1 MKNIKLKLLL
11 TLLIVFSYTFL
22 FSINSTKAIYRETK
36 GTTIN
41 LSIVSDNTYQVILN
55 SHGGDIGTITR
66 NITPNSV
73 VGQLPIPEKA
83 NNNFI
88 GWFTEASGGR
98 EINSYE
104 VITSNIT
111 FHAHWQKVVCIKATS
126 GTLHE
131 EECQTTGSCI
141 SSGYSNGQTITYG
154 TIYGQNQTKPVS
166 GNAYNCDVDND
177 DDYNEVV
184 NGKNTERFYFIR
196 ENNNETMVLIY
207 HTSIDENGPVDTQ
220 ELLTNPTD
228 PDKPYYQGGSYYYD
242 EAVGYLPTS
251 STWTNPD
258 LESFNGKKARF
269 LNLEDLEDA
278 CGTLAIGSSGY
289 LNTCQYLM
297 ENSRFQNKNKGRA
310 GIWVERNGD
319 TAGSNNGYR
328 LHTETRTLANGINTN
343 TGGSQNTSRPVI
355 EVPLVAFEGYE
366 YRELYEVSFVTNGGS
381 TISSIYRRANEPI
394 GSLLSL
400 APTREN
406 YTFAGW
412 YADAYLTTPV
422 SDSMIITG
430 NTKVY
435 AKWIAESLQYVFH
448 IPGTCTF
455 HGAPNN
461 NGDNYITSSS
471 NDCISTIN
479 PTGQNIDYTLTTP
492 KKNYYIDTGISLFS
506 NDNYSKEFE
515 VGFTI
520 DSYTYNASG
529 QHNQATFINSKLE
542 NSSLSYP
549 GFVVRKQSSTIN
561 LTEKFEGVE
570 ASNSFTYTPGMS
582 LKIVRKNDKIY
593 YAQGNNAL
601 TELQDISAFAHQFNL
616 HAWFGAIAT
625 ESNVEV
631 DGTTSSADRYLIGT
645 LSNMYIKLEVA
656 LEHFVTFNPN
666 NGGNTE
672 SFTVSHGSIIGANM
686 PSNPT
691 KNGYYFVGWY
701 DGQDFIT
708 SSTEVLN
715 DIHAEAIWVQSITNG
730 TITPN
735 PMAIA
740 IGSSEQI
747 SISGTDLED
756 VTYTSNDTNIATVD
770 STGLVTAVT
779 AGSTTI
785 TITGTKSNDTVS
797 VTVNVSAPQV
807 NVTFE
812 PNNGDS
818 QTIVTITAGNTLNS
832 SQIPT
837 GLTKPDYVFAG
848 WFINGQTMLPFDDTI
863 TVTANITVEA
873 LWKPS
878 LSLATVSP
886 SSLSIVEGTNGQI
899 TVSGPNG
906 METYS
911 FTSNDP
917 TIATVSSSGV
927 VTGVS
932 QGSTTITITGDES
945 EYDTTVTVT
954 VTEATVFYTVTFETN
969 GANETIN
976 PIQVTAGGTL
986 GVNMPS
992 DPTKADNIFSGWY
1005 DSTFTN
1011 VMDANTVINGNVT
1024 FYAKWIPSNA
1034 VAEMNGS
1041 YYTTV
1046 QLALNAAPYGNTAAE
1061 APQTTIKLLKDI
1073 TVTSDYIADMY
1084 TLTNNN
1090 NNTQKNIILDFQGH
1104 TITNGNNNRYIL
1116 RTRGITEIK
1125 NGTIKTQGSKGAV
1138 EANAGGTLIVNNMRI
1153 EATGTRQGVYN
1164 EAGTVVIKGGSYIT
1178 AKAAV
1183 DSSNKRATVQN
1194 LGGTLSI
1201 LDAEIISPTGLAVGI
1216 SGGVVTIGTQD
1227 NEYDTDSIVIQGL
1240 INGIYSTQNYY
1251 LYDGLV
1257 KGRDESVNDITK
1269 ITTETNAIKHDSD
1282 TEIISSETYK
1292 LLYYTMPVTSSTI
1305 ASATIDSVVTVPL
1318 GSTKTI
1324 NVTGPS
1330 NMETYTFTS
1339 NNTNIVT
1346 VNSSG
1351 VITPVSEGMTTI
1363 TITGDDSNITRTVD
1377 VRVGDVNGVVTFRTT
1392 NDAMKVYYSN
1402 ISTWKN
1408 SSSNFP
1414 SWSDSNKS
1422 PNWSQDATENTVM
1435 KQNFDNYNCACTDN
1449 QCSGGSVE
1457 CDKPNG
1463 YFVGY
1468 NETLNVYLYNVSN
1481 STRGAKVNYAK
1492 ATNGTI
1498 YNLIPDQV
1506 YEWELVSDNT
1516 VTGLVKFTGERR
1528 ILNTGDVR
1536 NTRDLGGLPVDTDG
1550 NGTIDGH
1557 LEYGRLIRGIKLNS
1571 SSSVTELTNLGL
1583 NSELDL
1589 REANTD
1595 TNKISRYQ
1603 RIEAQNYYINPFT
1616 TTNPSHTPNATELNY
1631 YNMTRDAVT
1640 SAMQEIV
1647 AGRNLYFHCRI
1658 GADRT
1663 GSVAYIL
1670 EGLLGVPE
1678 EDRIQDYEL
1687 SFFSGLVRVHRY
1699 HNYKPGSSVG
1709 TGYERFVYMHDFMP
1723 SNQLIYNWYMA
1734 GTSNQSADE
1743 ALINS
1748 FRAAMIN
1755 NN

>member
-1 MKNIKLKLLL
+1 MKSIRLKLLL
-11 TLLIVFSYTFL
+11 TLLIVLSYAFL

-36 GTTIN
+36 STTIN
-41 LSIVSDNTYQVILN
+41 LSIVSDNTYQVTLN

-66 NITPNSV
+66 NIAPNGV
-73 VGQLPIPEKA
+73 IGQLPLPEKA

-88 GWFTEASGGR
+88 GWFTEESGGR

-104 VITSNIT
+104 VITGPIT
-111 FHAHWQKVVCIKATS
+111 FHAHWQKVVCIKATT
-126 GTLHE
+126 GTLHSE
-131 EECQTTGSCI
+131 TCQTTGSCL
-141 SSGYSNGQTITYG
+141 SSGYSNNQQITYG
-154 TIYGQNQTKPVS
+154 TIYGQNQTEPVS

-196 ENNNETMVLIY
+196 ENNNQTMVLVY
-207 HTSIDENGPVDTQ
+207 YTSIDANGPVDTQ

-242 EAVGYLPTS
+242 EALGYLPTS
-251 STWTNPD
+251 SIWTNPN
-258 LESFNGKKARF
+258 LESFNGKKSRF
-269 LNLEDLEDA
+269 LNLDDMEAA
-278 CGTLAIGSSGY
+278 CGTLALGSSGY

-319 TAGSNNGYR
+319 TATSNNGYR
-328 LHTETRTLANGINTN
+328 MHTETRTLASGINT
-343 TGGSQNTSRPVI
+343 TSSGSQNTTRPVI
-355 EVPLVAFEGYE
+355 EVPLIAFEGYQ

-381 TISSIYRRANEPI
+381 TITPIYRRANEQI

-400 APTREN
+400 APTRAN
-406 YTFAGW
+406 YSFAGW
-412 YADAYLTTPV
+412 YADPYLTTPV

-435 AKWIAESLQYVFH
+435 AKWIAQSLQYVFY
-448 IPGTCTF
+448 IPGSCTF
-455 HGAPNN
+455 NGAPNN
-461 NGDNYITSSS
+461 NDDNYITSST

-506 NDNYSKEFE
+506 NDNYAKEFE

-520 DSYTYNASG
+520 DSYVYNASG
-529 QHNQATFINSKLE
+529 QANQATFINSKLE

-549 GFVVRKQSSTIN
+549 GFVVRRQSSNIS

-570 ASNSFTYTPGMS
+570 ASNAFTYTQGMS
-582 LKIVRKNDKIY
+582 LKIVRKNNKIY

-616 HAWFGAIAT
+616 HAWFGAISKET
-625 ESNVEV
+625 NVAN
-631 DGTTSSADRYLIGT
+631 DGTNSVADRYLIGT

-656 LEHFVTFNPN
+656 LEHYVTFDPN

-672 SFTVSHGSIIGANM
+672 SFTITHGDTIGAHM

-691 KNGYYFVGWY
+691 KTGYYFVGWY

-715 DIHAEAIWVQSITNG
+715 DIHAEAVWVQSITNG

-735 PMAIA
+735 PIA
-740 IGSSEQI
+740 ISIGGTEQI

-756 VTYTSNDTNIATVD
+756 VTYTSNNPNIATVD
-770 STGLVTAVT
+770 STGLVTGVL

-785 TITGTKSNDTVS
+785 TITGTRSNDTVT

-812 PNNGDS
+812 PNNGDN
-818 QTIVTITAGNTLNS
+818 QTIVTVTAGTTLASN
-832 SQIPT
+832 QIPS
-837 GLTKPDYVFAG
+837 GLTKTDYVFAG
-848 WFINGQTMLPFDDTI
+848 WFINGQSMLPFDDTI
-863 TVTANITVEA
+863 TITGNITVEA

-878 LSLATVSP
+878 LSLGTVTP
-886 SSLSIVEGTNGQI
+886 ASLSIVEGTNDQI
-899 TVSGPNG
+899 TVTGPNG

-911 FTSNDP
+911 FTSNN
-917 TIATVSSSGV
+917 TSIATVNSSGI

-932 QGSTTITITGDES
+932 EGSTTISVTGDES
-945 EYDTTVTVT
+945 NYEVTVSVT

-976 PIQVTAGGTL
+976 PQQVTAGGTL

-992 DPTKADNIFSGWY
+992 DPTKADNIFGGWY
-1005 DSTFTN
+1005 DSTYTDFK
-1011 VMDANTVINGNVT
+1011 DANTVINGNVT

-1046 QLALNAAPYGNTAAE
+1046 QLALNDAPYGNTAAE

-1084 TLTNNN
+1084 TLSNNN
-1090 NNTQKNIILDFQGH
+1090 NNTKKNIIFDFQGH

-1125 NGTIKTQGSKGAV
+1125 NGTIKTQGTKGAV
-1138 EANAGGTLIVNNMRI
+1138 EANDGGTLIINNMRI

-1164 EAGTVVIKGGSYIT
+1164 EAGIVEIKGGSYIT

-1183 DSSNKRATVQN
+1183 DSNNKRATVQN
-1194 LGGTLSI
+1194 LGGTLRI
-1201 LDAEIISPTGLAVGI
+1201 LDAEIISPTGIALGI
-1216 SGGVVTIGTQD
+1216 SGGVVTVGTQD
-1227 NEYDTDSIVIQGL
+1227 DDYDTSSILIQGL

-1251 LYDGLV
+1251 LYDGMV
-1257 KGRDESVNDITK
+1257 KGRDASVNDITK
-1269 ITTETNAIKHDSD
+1269 ITTETNAIKHDTD
-1282 TEIISSETYK
+1282 TETISNETYN

-1305 ASATIDSVVTVPL
+1305 ASATIDSVITVPL

-1324 NVTGPS
+1324 NITGPN
-1330 NMETYTFTS
+1330 NMETYSFTS
-1339 NNTNIVT
+1339 NNTSIVT
-1346 VNSSG
+1346 VDSSG

-1377 VRVGDVNGVVTFRTT
+1377 VRVADANGVVTFRTT
-1392 NDAMKVYYSN
+1392 NDPMKVYYSN

-1414 SWSDSNKS
+1414 SWNDNNKS
-1422 PNWSQDATENTVM
+1422 PSWSLDATENTVM

-1463 YFVGY
+1463 YDVGY
-1468 NETLNVYLYNVSN
+1468 HEALNVYLYNN
-1481 STRGAKVNYAK
+1481 NTRGAQVSYAK
-1492 ATNGTI
+1492 ATNGII

-1516 VTGLVKFTGERR
+1516 VTGLIKFTSERR
-1528 ILNTGDVR
+1528 ILETGDVH

-1557 LEYGRLIRGIKLNS
+1557 LNYGRLIRGTKLNS
-1571 SSSVTELTNLGL
+1571 SSSVTELTNLGI

-1589 REANTD
+1589 REANSD
-1595 TNKISRYQ
+1595 TNKVSRYQ

-1616 TTNPSHTPNATELNY
+1616 TTNPAHTPNSTELNY
-1631 YNMTRDAVT
+1631 YTMTRNAVKY
-1640 SAMQEIV
+1640 AMQEIV

-1663 GSVAYIL
+1663 GTVAYIL

-1687 SFFSGLVRVHRY
+1687 TFFSGLIRVHRY
-1699 HNYKPGSSVG
+1699 HDYKPGSSVG
-1709 TGYERFVYMHDFMP
+1709 TGYERFVYMHNFMP
-1723 SNQLIYNWYMA
+1723 TNQDIYNWYMS
-1734 GTSNQSADE
+1734 GTDNQSTDE
-1743 ALINS
+1743 TLISN
-1748 FRAAMIN
+1748 FRSAMIN
-1755 NN
+1755 SN